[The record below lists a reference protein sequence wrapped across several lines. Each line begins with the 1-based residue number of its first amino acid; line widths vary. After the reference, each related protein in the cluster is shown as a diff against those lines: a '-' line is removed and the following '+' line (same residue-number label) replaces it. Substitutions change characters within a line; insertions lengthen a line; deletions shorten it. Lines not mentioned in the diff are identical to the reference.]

1 MADVITNFGRKEGTI
16 QDGAVSTAA
25 LANDAVTKAKLA
37 GGFTKMA
44 LIAGG
49 AAGDHTVTGIAAA
62 DELVAVWE
70 QDGTSGLLTDL
81 TDEFSISAAD
91 TINNTDGTATS
102 GDKLIV
108 VYLDLT

>member
-1 MADVITNFGRKEGTI
+1 MSDVITNFGRKEGTI
-16 QDGAVSTAA
+16 QA
-25 LANDAVTKAKLA
+25 DAVTKSHLA

-49 AAGDHTVTGIAAA
+49 AAGDHTVTGIADG

-70 QDGTSGLLTDL
+70 QDGTSGLLTDR

-91 TINNTDGTATS
+91 TINNDEGTPTT
-102 GDKLIV
+102 GDKLVV